1 MPLFEKARIEVYL
14 PDLPKRSYQDL
25 LDALDQEF
33 THTFGGS
40 TIMRGLDGSY
50 LSNRG
55 QRIRDRVN
63 LLYTDTPIAF
73 EENLETLSAY
83 TDELREAAFEALE
96 EEAVLVV
103 ALKVFHSESIGIA
116 AGAELT

>member
-1 MPLFEKARIEVYL
+1 MPLSERARIEVYL

-33 THTFGGS
+33 TYTFGGS

-50 LSNRG
+50 LSEAG
-55 QRIRDRVN
+55 LRIRDRVN

-73 EENLETLSAY
+73 EKNLETISRYA
-83 TDELREAAFEALE
+83 DELREAALEALE
-96 EEAVLVV
+96 EEAILVV
-103 ALKVFHSESIGIA
+103 ALQVYHSE
-116 AGAELT
+116 